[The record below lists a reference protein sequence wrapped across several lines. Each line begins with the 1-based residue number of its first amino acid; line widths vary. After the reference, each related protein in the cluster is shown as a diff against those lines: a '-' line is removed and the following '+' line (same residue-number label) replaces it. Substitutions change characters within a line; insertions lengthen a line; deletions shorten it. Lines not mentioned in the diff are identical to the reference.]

1 MLWLHSGEPSTTN
14 RCWLFLRPWSIFFSL
29 SSLLQKIRLGRK
41 DNYWCSI
48 DSITC
53 SKYDLLQST
62 PAGSLKSLVN
72 KRSAVEPFQAKLRV
86 RLAFL
91 FRTGSLK
98 EVSLKLRQSFQG
110 FSYAKSH
117 YKVLF
122 SFFASQMTIQKIPS
136 NPLLNRLMT
145 WMKENE
151 AWKKVCLFHLIFI

>member
-91 FRTGSLK
+91 FRTDSLWK
-98 EVSLKLRQSFQG
+98 KFLWNFAKVFRVSHMQRATIKYCFRFLRRRWWSRKYHQ
-110 FSYAKSH
+110 
-117 YKVLF
+117 
-122 SFFASQMTIQKIPS
+122 IPS
-136 NPLLNRLMT
+136 WT
-145 WMKENE
+145 D
-151 AWKKVCLFHLIFI
+151 